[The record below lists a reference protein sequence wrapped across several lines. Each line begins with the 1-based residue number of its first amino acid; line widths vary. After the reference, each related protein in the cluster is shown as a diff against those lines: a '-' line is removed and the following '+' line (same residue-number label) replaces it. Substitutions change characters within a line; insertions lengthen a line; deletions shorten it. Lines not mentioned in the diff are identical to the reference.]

1 MVVFPALSRPSTRI
15 RASRLPKRDENKRVK
30 RMPMDAQRIDQIE
43 TVGILRRESRSERRN
58 PTPATKGEGLKGS
71 EEGGREDPKVADEV
85 VVVLLFERI
94 FILEGERRVVVST
107 RLMGVHPA
115 SILLYNF
122 VSSIAFAGYHEFI
135 RRAWQL
141 LVRSCTIPTI
151 LHQLPLGTIEG
162 TVDVMS
168 RLPEVPMRSLGER
181 DQSTWLS
188 TWSSDP
194 SWLG

>member
-85 VVVLLFERI
+85 VVVLLFEVDRI

-107 RLMGVHPA
+107 
-115 SILLYNF
+115 
-122 VSSIAFAGYHEFI
+122 
-135 RRAWQL
+135 
-141 LVRSCTIPTI
+141 
-151 LHQLPLGTIEG
+151 
-162 TVDVMS
+162 
-168 RLPEVPMRSLGER
+168 
-181 DQSTWLS
+181 
-188 TWSSDP
+188 
-194 SWLG
+194 